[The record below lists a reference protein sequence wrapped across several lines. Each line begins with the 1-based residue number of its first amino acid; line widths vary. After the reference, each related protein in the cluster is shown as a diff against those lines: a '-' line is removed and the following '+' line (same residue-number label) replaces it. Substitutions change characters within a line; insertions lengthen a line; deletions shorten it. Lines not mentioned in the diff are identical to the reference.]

1 MIDDVKAQIRS
12 KRKLQEY
19 SITKT
24 FHQLGDLHDS
34 RVGKMRQMMDSFSAI
49 FSQTVLEVLTPDMV
63 SLLDESFETSPRHP
77 MEIDLFDAAL
87 SQPVETTDATTNK
100 LTDLDALVLS
110 DSDSRGEQD

>member
-1 MIDDVKAQIRS
+1 
-12 KRKLQEY
+12 
-19 SITKT
+19 
-24 FHQLGDLHDS
+24 
-34 RVGKMRQMMDSFSAI
+34 MRQMMDSFSTI

-77 MEIDLFDAAL
+77 MEIDL

-110 DSDSRGEQD
+110 DSDSRGEQE